1 MVIKNPKGD
10 IIKYINKKNNFL
22 KRIKEGYFTEIIKG
36 RTKGWIKHTKT
47 KCFILIIKGKIKFF
61 YTKNLKKKKTITLS
75 SNKPVGIIVKPGT
88 WFAFKSL
95 AKSNELKA
103 SHIIIIGEEEYK
115 KKKYTIKNLNDG
127 KQKSLNLNEI
137 ITYLKHD

>member
-1 MVIKNPKGD
+1 MILKKKIDIIKNPKGD

-22 KRIKEGYFTEIIKG
+22 KRIKEVYFTEIIKG

-95 AKSNELKA
+95 AKKSILVNSIEIYHSPKE
-103 SHIIIIGEEEYK
+103 SI
-115 KKKYTIKNLNDG
+115 KYQIDN
-127 KQKSLNLNEI
+127 
-137 ITYLKHD
+137 